1 MANVKLDNHF
11 WDFFN
16 ASAQIGINLK
26 KINHNPT
33 PINQLPILSIENP
46 NHKDYGSLPY
56 AEIESAAINQ
66 LFPISQQL
74 AQNQAT
80 NKEVINALQN
90 NYGIL
95 HFTGHG
101 FYNFNNPLKSALAL
115 SGEDLLTLEK
125 IYNIPNLNKYQLV
138 TLSACETAITNQ
150 QTITAEYVGL
160 VSAFLAQGVNTVI
173 STLWTVPDISSGF
186 FMVYFYWQL
195 KKGNPPALALKK
207 SQKWLS
213 NLTSA
218 KLERIYNL
226 IFPKLPRE
234 DETLRPFIRPFVQ
247 YPSPKSIAE
256 KKQKLYANPY
266 YWAGFTITG
275 F

>member
-1 MANVKLDNHF
+1 MQYFPPNFTITYLP
-11 WDFFN
+11 
-16 ASAQIGINLK
+16 SAQMGINLQ
-26 KINHNPT
+26 KINPNPT
-33 PINQLPILSIENP
+33 PIYQLPILSIENP
-46 NHKDYGSLPY
+46 NHEGYGSLPY

-80 NKEVINALQN
+80 NQEVINALQN
-90 NYGIL
+90 NHGIL
-95 HFTGHG
+95 HFTGHS

-115 SGEDLLTLEK
+115 SGKDLLTLEE

-173 STLWTVPDISSGF
+173 STLWTVPDNSSGF
-186 FMVYFYWQL
+186 FMIYFYWQL
-195 KKGNPPALALKK
+195 KKGQPPAIALKK

-213 NLTSA
+213 NLTFA

-226 IFPKLPRE
+226 IFSKLPRE
-234 DETLRPFIRPFVQ
+234 EVPLRPFIRP
-247 YPSPKSIAE
+247 YIAAIPSMSIAE
-256 KKQKLYANPY
+256 KQKKLYANPY